1 MRELTVEERESIGGG
16 ADWNG
21 NGVDD
26 QYEHN
31 VESIGVTSTP
41 PTSVDATDLGWLRLQ
56 LVHGGRRQS
65 LDLDSLCA
73 LLVDCPK

>member
-1 MRELTVEERESIGGG
+1 MQLRGVQMRELTVEERESIGGG

-41 PTSVDATDLGWLRLQ
+41 PTS
-56 LVHGGRRQS
+56 GGYDYSSYMGAGGNHWTWTRYA
-65 LDLDSLCA
+65 LC
-73 LLVDCPK
+73 